1 MRPVDVRAHL
11 HDAPIYDVHEHHM
24 PEYLD
29 DRNVGL
35 LELLRHS
42 YSDWCRERPYALS
55 GAPPSRGPVEPDADP
70 ADGWAAVARY
80 VEESGSNAFVR
91 TLVTGLRELY
101 DLSGGEITK
110 ANWCSL
116 DAQIRERHADRSWIA
131 SVMARARV
139 ERVLTDPYSDVLLD
153 PRTALGELYRG
164 AARTNGLAFGWH
176 PDVRDHS
183 GNNGQAMA
191 RELGVAVDTFDEYV
205 DFLELFVS
213 TMSERGHIVLKNALA
228 YDRDLSFGEPD
239 ENAARRA
246 WGVVDPPATARK
258 AFGDFVVDRLCSLAA
273 TYDIPF
279 QTHLG
284 TALIG
289 GSHPMLIEGLVRRH
303 PATRFLLMHLAYPWS
318 RDLLGLAFV
327 HRNVWL
333 DLTWAPML
341 SPSHFKLA
349 LHEAIEVLPDESRM
363 MIGGDAWH
371 VEETYAALGLA
382 RRLIGEVLQEK
393 VDAGYLR
400 SHQAQ
405 RLGRK
410 ILCENARKL
419 FGEEELE
426 SR

>member
-1 MRPVDVRAHL
+1 MTDVQAHL
-11 HDAPIYDVHEHHM
+11 HEVPIYDVHEHHM
-24 PEYLD
+24 PVNLG
-29 DRNVGL
+29 DRELGL

-42 YSDWCRERPYALS
+42 YSDWCRERPYALP
-55 GAPPSRGPVEPDADP
+55 GASLSREPVGSDVDRP
-70 ADGWAAVARY
+70 DGWNAVSRY
-80 VEESGSNAFVR
+80 VEDSGSNAFVR

-101 DLSGGEITK
+101 DLPGGEITEQ
-110 ANWCSL
+110 NWRSL
-116 DAQIRERHADRSWIA
+116 DMQIRERHADPSWNA
-131 SVMARARV
+131 SVLAKAHV
-139 ERVLTDPYSDVLLD
+139 ERVLTDPYTDVMLD
-153 PRTALGELYRG
+153 PRAALGELYRG
-164 AARTNGLAFGWH
+164 AARTNGLTFGWH

-183 GNNGQAMA
+183 GNNGQEMA
-191 RELGVAVDTFDEYV
+191 NELGVSVRTFDEYV
-205 DFLELFVS
+205 DFLDLFVS
-213 TMSERGHIVLKNALA
+213 TMSKRSQIVLKNALA
-228 YDRDLSFGEPD
+228 YDRDLSFDEPNED
-239 ENAARRA
+239 AARRA
-246 WGVVDPPATARK
+246 WGDLDPSAGAQK

-273 TYDIPF
+273 EYDIPF

-289 GSHPMLIEGLVRRH
+289 GSYPMLIEGLLRRH
-303 PATRFLLMHLAYPWS
+303 PTTRFLLMHLAYPWS
-318 RDLLGLAFV
+318 RELLGLAFV

-393 VDAGYLR
+393 VEAGYLP
-400 SHQAQ
+400 SDQAR
-405 RLGRK
+405 RLGGK
-410 ILCENARKL
+410 ILYENARTF
-419 FGEEELE
+419 FGEEDLE